1 MVKKTKFSVVRYGN
15 VNNSRGSVIPLFKH
29 YDEMGKSLPVTN
41 LNMTRFSIK
50 MEDAINLVY
59 IAMKKVLVGKFLFQK
74 LSLTSCQIW

>member
-1 MVKKTKFSVVRYGN
+1 
-15 VNNSRGSVIPLFKH
+15 
-29 YDEMGKSLPVTN
+29 MGKSLPVTN